1 MTTWERWLFIGAA
14 VLVTGGLLAGCGKPE
29 RAGDPGGEDWSGR
42 WVVINYWAEWCAP
55 CRVEIP
61 ELNRLAREHGAEVA
75 VLGVNYDGLTGERL
89 RSLAEEMGIEFRLL
103 EEDPRE
109 RWGEPQPSVLPS
121 TLIVDPDGELVDVL
135 VGPQDFETFSRV
147 LSLTTS
153 T

>member
-1 MTTWERWLFIGAA
+1 MTSRRNWRLTGGALLLTA
-14 VLVTGGLLAGCGKPE
+14 GLLAGCGGTEQAAAP
-29 RAGDPGGEDWSGR
+29 AGDDWSGR

-55 CRVEIP
+55 CREEIP
-61 ELNRLAREHGAEVA
+61 ELNRLDREHGAEVA

-89 RSLAEEMGIEFRLL
+89 QRLAEEMGIEFRLL

-121 TLIVDPDGELVDVL
+121 TLIVNPDGKLVDVL

-147 LSLTTS
+147 LALTTS

>member
-1 MTTWERWLFIGAA
+1 MTQRKNRLLTGGA
-14 VLVTGGLLAGCGKPE
+14 VLLAVGLLAGCGRTEQAAAPE
-29 RAGDPGGEDWSGR
+29 GDDWSGR

-55 CRVEIP
+55 CREEIP
-61 ELNRLAREHGAEVA
+61 ELNRLDREHRAEVA

-89 RSLAEEMGIEFRLL
+89 RRLAEEMGIEFRLL

-121 TLIVDPDGELVDVL
+121 TLIVNPDGELVDVL

-147 LSLTTS
+147 LALTTS